1 MDFNDRTAYGS
12 LNFIVHF
19 HGFQE
24 AKQVSSFNFLT
35 FFHVQID
42 DRSRYVRDNGSRIGF
57 FPLFP
62 MNEFLGELGFILQAV
77 DF

>member
-1 MDFNDRTAYGS
+1 MDFCDGATDWSQY
-12 LNFIVHF
+12 FVVHF

-42 DRSRYVRDNGSRIGF
+42 DRSRYVRDNGSRLGV

-62 MNEFLGELGFILQAV
+62 MNEFLCELGFILQAV